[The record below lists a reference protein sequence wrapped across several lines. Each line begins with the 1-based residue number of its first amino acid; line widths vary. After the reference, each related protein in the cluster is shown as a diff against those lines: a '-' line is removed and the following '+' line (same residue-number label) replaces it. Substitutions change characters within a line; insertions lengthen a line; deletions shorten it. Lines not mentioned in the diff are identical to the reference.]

1 MNLSLPH
8 PALSWRRGRRCDYH
22 PPLTPAMK
30 LPGTGEILLI
40 LLLCVVVF
48 TASKVNP
55 MGDALG
61 ALFRRKPAP
70 KTNDKISIRPVTP
83 PEDTGGSST
92 PG

>member
-1 MNLSLPH
+1 MWLPSD
-8 PALSWRRGRRCDYH
+8 L
-22 PPLTPAMK
+22 PAMK

-70 KTNDKISIRPVTP
+70 KTDDRISIRPVTP
-83 PEDTGGSST
+83 PENPSDSST
-92 PG
+92 SG

>member
-1 MNLSLPH
+1 
-8 PALSWRRGRRCDYH
+8 
-22 PPLTPAMK
+22 MK

-48 TASKVNP
+48 TASKVNS

-61 ALFRRKPAP
+61 ALFGRKRAP
-70 KTNDKISIRPVTP
+70 KTDDRISIRPVTP
-83 PEDTGGSST
+83 PEDTSGSSK

>member
-1 MNLSLPH
+1 
-8 PALSWRRGRRCDYH
+8 
-22 PPLTPAMK
+22 MK

-70 KTNDKISIRPVTP
+70 APKTDDRISIRPVTP
-83 PEDTGGSST
+83 PENTGDSST
-92 PG
+92 SG